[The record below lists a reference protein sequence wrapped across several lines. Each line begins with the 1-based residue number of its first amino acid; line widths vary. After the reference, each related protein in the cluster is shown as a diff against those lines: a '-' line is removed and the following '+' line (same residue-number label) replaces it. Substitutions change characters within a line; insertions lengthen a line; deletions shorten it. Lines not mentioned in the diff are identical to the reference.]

1 MELKIIK
8 DRLNHMKSYLQE
20 LKTPKLAKNMSD
32 YYFQIE
38 ETKGRI
44 KELEW
49 LIYKIEDGK

>member
-20 LKTPKLAKNMSD
+20 LKTPKLNKNMSD

-38 ETKGRI
+38 ETKARI